1 MVETITAILPYISPA
16 ALPIVIVVI
25 VCFYIYKK
33 IDSDRQKTKL
43 ERDADSQELHDKF
56 LKLEFDVANMKGEVG
71 HHKDVLEDLR
81 NQVNLLNINIVKLTV
96 SLENL
101 VNNLEKK

>member
-1 MVETITAILPYISPA
+1 METLVTTVLPFISPA
-16 ALPIVIVVI
+16 ALPLVIVV
-25 VCFYIYKK
+25 VACFYIYRK
-33 IDSDRQKTKL
+33 IDNDRQKTKI
-43 ERDADSQELHDKF
+43 ERDADSQDLHDKI
-56 LKLEFDVANMKGEVG
+56 LKMEFDVANMKGEVG

-96 SLENL
+96 SLESL

>member
-1 MVETITAILPYISPA
+1 METLVTTVLPFISPA
-16 ALPIVIVVI
+16 ALPLVVVVI
-25 VCFYIYKK
+25 ACFYIYRK
-33 IDSDRQKTKL
+33 IDNDRQKTKV
-43 ERDADSQELHDKF
+43 ERDADSQELHDKI
-56 LKLEFDVANMKGEVG
+56 LKMEFDVANMKGEIG
-71 HHKDVLEDLR
+71 HHNDVLEDLR

>member
-1 MVETITAILPYISPA
+1 MESLVTSLLPYISPA
-16 ALPIVIVVI
+16 ALPLVVVI
-25 VCFYIYKK
+25 IACFYIYKK
-33 IDSDRQKTKL
+33 IENDRQKTKV
-43 ERDADSQELHDKF
+43 ERDADSQDLHDKI
-56 LKLEFDVANMKGEVG
+56 LKMEFDVANMKGEVG

-101 VNNLEKK
+101 VNSMEKK

>member
-1 MVETITAILPYISPA
+1 METLVTTVLPFISPA
-16 ALPIVIVVI
+16 ALPLVVVI
-25 VCFYIYKK
+25 IACFYIYKK
-33 IDSDRQKTKL
+33 IDNDRQKTKV
-43 ERDADSQELHDKF
+43 ERDADSQDLHDKI
-56 LKLEFDVANMKGEVG
+56 LKMEFDVTNMKGEVG

>member
-1 MVETITAILPYISPA
+1 METLVTTVLPFISPA
-16 ALPIVIVVI
+16 ALPLVIVV
-25 VCFYIYKK
+25 VACFYIYKK
-33 IDSDRQKTKL
+33 IDNDRQKTKV
-43 ERDADSQELHDKF
+43 ERDADSQDLHDKF
-56 LKLEFDVANMKGEVG
+56 LKMEFDVANMKGEVG

-96 SLENL
+96 SLESL

>member
-1 MVETITAILPYISPA
+1 METLVTTVLPFISPA
-16 ALPIVIVVI
+16 ALPLVVVVI
-25 VCFYIYKK
+25 ACFYIYKK
-33 IDSDRQKTKL
+33 IDNDRQKTKHK
-43 ERDADSQELHDKF
+43 RDADSQDLHDKI
-56 LKLEFDVANMKGEVG
+56 LKMEFYVANMKGEVD